1 MRQHDSDASD
11 IKKKKKTKQPGNSKS
26 QIPEER
32 NSKLYVTQERIANM
46 SSGS

>member
-11 IKKKKKTKQPGNSKS
+11 IKKKKNKQPENSKS
-26 QIPEER
+26 QIPEEC